1 MILCLF
7 YLNSLFIVCLFQV
20 YLSHNGKVP
29 LKSPLPANVRQT
41 AMVASLKKRSAILT
55 TGEEIP
61 VDALIICTG
70 YEYSF
75 PFLSPSCY
83 VAVDDGQV
91 APLYKHVLHTG
102 HTSLAFIGLC
112 SKCLPF
118 PQFDCQVRFALAA
131 WDETMKLPSVQQ
143 MNADTEQDQQAR
155 LASGEPRR
163 YAHRLDDKQWQ
174 YNDTLATLAGFPP
187 LSDMLRRI
195 YNSVR
200 KEKDENL
207 VGFKRMTIE
216 ITGPDS

>member
-20 YLSHNGKVP
+20 YLSHNRQVP

-41 AMVASLKKRSAILT
+41 AVVASLKKRSAILT

-75 PFLSPSCY
+75 PFLSPSCH

-91 APLYKHVLHTG
+91 APLYKHVLHTE
-102 HTSLAFIGLC
+102 HPSLAFIGLC
-112 SKCLPF
+112 SKVLPF

-155 LASGEPRR
+155 LASGEPHR
-163 YAHRLDDKQWQ
+163 YAHKLDEQQWR

-200 KEKDENL
+200 KEKDANL